1 MPFHP
6 PTLAEIESIAREL
19 GLHLESADAASFH
32 GLLGAFGASGALL
45 DALPD
50 DFPPVRYA
58 RTPGVRPPPEE
69 NPLGAWYVKTR
80 IEGAPAGPLA
90 GRTVALKDNVLVAG
104 VPMMNGTTLLEGYVP
119 PLDATVVTRILDA
132 GGVIA
137 GKAVCESWCFSGG
150 SHTADTGP
158 VRNPRDPARSA
169 GGSSS
174 GSAAL
179 VAAGEV
185 EMAIG
190 CDQGGSIRVPASFC
204 GVVGM
209 KPTHGLV
216 PYTGILSLEPSIDH
230 AGPITR
236 NVADNALLLGV
247 IAGPD
252 GLDPRQAAAHADDY
266 LEALGRG
273 AEGLRIG
280 ALREGFGHPNA
291 EPDVDACVRA
301 AAERFARL
309 GAKVEEV
316 SLPLH
321 AIAQALVFPVQQS
334 GAFLLF
340 HADGCA
346 LGQEGLCVPSLVD
359 RLRAWRE
366 RADALPDTVKLLL
379 LGTELLRRRHGF
391 RYYAKAVNFVRRLR
405 AAYDELLGRV
415 DVLVMPTTPM
425 KATPLPPPGAP
436 REAVIQAAFSP
447 PANTMVFDHT
457 HHPAL
462 SIPCGESEGLPVGMM
477 LVGRRFEEATLYR
490 AAQAFEAASAGAG
503 RPRQAGRG
511 ADPRGA
517 GGRSAARRKRGRTGR
532 RDLSGARR

>member
-1 MPFHP
+1 MAFQP
-6 PTLAEIESIAREL
+6 PTRVEVESIAQEL
-19 GLHLESADAASFH
+19 GLHFDAADTAFFQK
-32 GLLGAFGASGALL
+32 LLTPFAATPSLL
-45 DALPD
+45 DAVPDELPA
-50 DFPPVRYA
+50 VRYP

-80 IEGAPAGPLA
+80 IEGAAKGPLA
-90 GRTVALKDNVLVAG
+90 GRTLALKDNVLVAG

-119 PLDATVVTRILDA
+119 PVDATIVTRILDA
-132 GGVIA
+132 GGTIT

-150 SHTADTGP
+150 SHTSDTGP
-158 VRNPRDPARSA
+158 VRNPRDPSRTA

-185 EMAIG
+185 DMAIG

-216 PYTGILSLEPSIDH
+216 PYTGILSLEPTIDH

-236 NVADNALLLGV
+236 NVADNALLLQA

-252 GLDPRQAAAHADDY
+252 GLDARQAGARTDDY
-266 LEALGRG
+266 AAALGRG

-280 ALREGFGHPNA
+280 VLREGFAHPSGEA
-291 EPDVDACVRA
+291 DVLGSVRA
-301 AAERFARL
+301 AAERFAQL

-316 SLPLH
+316 SLPIH
-321 AIAQALVFPVQQS
+321 PIAAALVFPIQQS

-340 HADGCA
+340 RADGCA
-346 LGQEGLCVPSLVD
+346 LGQQDLFVPGLAD
-359 RLRAWRE
+359 RLRSWRE
-366 RADALPDTVKLLL
+366 RADSLPDTVKFLL

-391 RYYAKAVNFVRRLR
+391 RYWAKATSVVRRVR
-405 AAYDELLGRV
+405 AIYDEALSRV
-415 DVLVMPTTPM
+415 DVLLLPTTPM
-425 KATPLPPPGAP
+425 KAPRLPAP
-436 REAVIQAAFSP
+436 DATREASIEAAFAP
-447 PANTMVFDHT
+447 PANTMIFDFT

-462 SIPCGESEGLPVGMM
+462 SVPCGESQGLPVGMM
-477 LVGRRFEEATLYR
+477 LVGRRWEEATLYR
-490 AAQAFEAASAGAG
+490 AAHAFEDAGSGRRRARRDAKPGGAVRASAAPAR
-503 RPRQAGRG
+503 RPRR
-511 ADPRGA
+511 R
-517 GGRSAARRKRGRTGR
+517 ARRR
-532 RDLSGARR
+532 SG

>member
-1 MPFHP
+1 MAHHP
-6 PTLAEIESIAREL
+6 PTLAEVEAIAGEL
-19 GLHLESADAASFH
+19 GLHFDAPDVAFFH
-32 GLLGAFGASGALL
+32 KLLATFGATAALL
-45 DALPD
+45 DTLPD
-50 DFPPVRYA
+50 EFPPVRHP
-58 RTPGVRPPPEE
+58 RTPGARPPADE

-80 IEGAPAGPLA
+80 IEGAARGPIA
-90 GRTVALKDNVLVAG
+90 GRTVAIKDNVLVAG

-119 PLDATVVTRILDA
+119 PIDATVVTRILDA
-132 GGVIA
+132 GGTIT
-137 GKAVCESWCFSGG
+137 GKAVCESWCFSAG
-150 SHTADTGP
+150 SHTADSGP

-185 EMAIG
+185 DMAIG

-216 PYTGILSLEPSIDH
+216 PYTGILSLEPTIDH

-236 NVADNALLLGV
+236 TVADNALLLQV

-252 GLDPRQAAAHADDY
+252 GLDPRQADVRTDDY
-266 LEALGRG
+266 VDALGRG

-280 ALREGFGHPNA
+280 VLREGFGRSGA
-291 EPDVDACVRA
+291 QPDVDAGVRA
-301 AAERFARL
+301 AAQRFAKL

-316 SLPLH
+316 SVPLH
-321 AIAQALVFPVQQS
+321 PLAAALVFPVQQS

-346 LGQEGLCVPSLVD
+346 LGQEGVFVPSLVD

-366 RADALPDTVKLLL
+366 RADALPDTVKFLL
-379 LGTELLRRRHGF
+379 LGTELLRKRHGF
-391 RYYAKAVNFVRRLR
+391 RYWAKAVNFVRRAR
-405 AAYDELLGRV
+405 ASYDEALAKV
-415 DVLVMPTTPM
+415 DVLLLPTTPM
-425 KATPLPPPGAP
+425 KATLLPPPGAP
-436 REAVIQAAFSP
+436 REAVIEAAFAP
-447 PANTMVFDHT
+447 PANTMIFDHT

-462 SIPCGESEGLPVGMM
+462 QVPCGESEGLPIGMM

-490 AAQAFEAASAGAG
+490 AAQAFERANGVREGSGTPPRRSRS
-503 RPRQAGRG
+503 RPGRG
-511 ADPRGA
+511 TPGRRR
-517 GGRSAARRKRGRTGR
+517 GRSSGSRR
-532 RDLSGARR
+532 S

>member
-1 MPFHP
+1 MAHHP
-6 PTLAEIESIAREL
+6 PTTAEVEAIAREL
-19 GLHLESADAASFH
+19 GLHFDAPDIAFFQK
-32 GLLGAFGASGALL
+32 LLATFGATASLL
-45 DALPD
+45 DTLPD
-50 DFPPVRYA
+50 EFPPVRHP

-80 IEGAPAGPLA
+80 IEGAAKGPLA

-119 PLDATVVTRILDA
+119 PIDATVVTRILDA
-132 GGVIA
+132 GGTIT

-158 VRNPRDPARSA
+158 VRNPRDPSRSA

-185 EMAIG
+185 DMAIG

-216 PYTGILSLEPSIDH
+216 PYTGILSLEPTIDH

-236 NVADNALLLGV
+236 TVADNALLLQA

-252 GLDPRQAAAHADDY
+252 GFDPRQGGVRTDDY
-266 LEALGRG
+266 VAATPRG

-280 ALREGFGHPNA
+280 VLREGFGHANS
-291 EPDVDACVRA
+291 EPDVDAGVRA
-301 AAERFARL
+301 AARRFERL

-316 SLPLH
+316 SIPLH
-321 AIAQALVFPVQQS
+321 PIAAALVFPVQQS

-346 LGQEGLCVPSLVD
+346 LGHEDLCVPSLVD
-359 RLRAWRE
+359 RLHAWRE
-366 RADALPDTVKLLL
+366 RADALPDTVKFLL
-379 LGTELLRRRHGF
+379 LGTELMRKRHGF
-391 RYYAKAVNFVRRLR
+391 RYWAKAVNFVRRAR
-405 AAYDELLGRV
+405 ASYDEAFGRV
-415 DVLVMPTTPM
+415 DLLVLPTTPM
-425 KATPLPPPGAP
+425 KAMPLPPPGAP
-436 REAVIQAAFSP
+436 REAVIQAAFAP
-447 PANTMVFDHT
+447 PANTMIFNHT

-462 SIPCGESEGLPVGMM
+462 SLPCGESEGLPIGMM
-477 LVGRRFEEATLYR
+477 LVGRRFEESTLYR
-490 AAQAFEAASAGAG
+490 AAHAFEQASGVTEADSAPRRSPG
-503 RPRQAGRG
+503 RSGRG
-511 ADPRGA
+511 TPGRRR
-517 GGRSAARRKRGRTGR
+517 GRSPGSRR
-532 RDLSGARR
+532 